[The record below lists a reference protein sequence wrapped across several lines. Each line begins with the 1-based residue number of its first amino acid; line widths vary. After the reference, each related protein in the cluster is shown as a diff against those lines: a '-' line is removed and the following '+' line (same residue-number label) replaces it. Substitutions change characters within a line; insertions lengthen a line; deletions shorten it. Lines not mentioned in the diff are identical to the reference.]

1 MRMTPEMYKE
11 VIDFVNNT
19 TRQQQMYL
27 IQCIADR
34 ITINLHSVKCT
45 NTYNV
50 EDPFLDINLNGAFI
64 DINIAK

>member
-1 MRMTPEMYKE
+1 MKMTPEMYKE